1 MLVQTNTSDIKRKDT
16 TEKILSADQKT
27 ADASISIRI
36 TSEQLQLLKIQANK
50 EKRSI
55 SNFIKSK
62 LF

>member
-1 MLVQTNTSDIKRKDT
+1 MLIHTTTPEAKKKAV
-16 TEKILSADQKT
+16 TEKFLSTDQKT